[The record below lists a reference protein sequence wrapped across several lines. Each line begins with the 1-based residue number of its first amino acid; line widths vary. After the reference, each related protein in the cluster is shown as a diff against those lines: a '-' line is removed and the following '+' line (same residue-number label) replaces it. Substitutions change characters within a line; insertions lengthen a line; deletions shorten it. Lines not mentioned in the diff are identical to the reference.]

1 MAAISDNG
9 GQGKGIAEGLTQ
21 GGTEAH
27 LTPNY
32 YSDFNINLSTW
43 SKEFAVAFSIKR
55 WPFFFYLYVLDV
67 WVFPFIIKN
76 TCYKAPLEIAFIANK
91 IVIIKAV

>member
-21 GGTEAH
+21 GGIEAH

-32 YSDFNINLSTW
+32 YSDFNINLST
-43 SKEFAVAFSIKR
+43 
-55 WPFFFYLYVLDV
+55 
-67 WVFPFIIKN
+67 
-76 TCYKAPLEIAFIANK
+76 
-91 IVIIKAV
+91 